1 MVIQTIRIMK
11 GFAKNP
17 LQALELVERLNAE
30 TPALFY

>member
-1 MVIQTIRIMK
+1 MK

-30 TPALFY
+30 TPALFYWKILIDS